1 MPMYKISKLEEI
13 KDLIEFL
20 PERDEETEALARQR
34 QDELTKPPGSLGRLE
49 ELAIWLCAWQSRE
62 RPRLDKIQA
71 LVFAGN
77 HGVAAQGVSAFPVEV
92 TGQMVENFKNG
103 GAAINQLCQ
112 VAGAKLKVIALELD
126 TPTHDFT
133 RTAALDTADF
143 VTCFNAGMS
152 AVNSKSDCLIVGEMG
167 IGNTTVAAAVC
178 YGLFG
183 GAPQDWIGPGTGGD
197 ADGLKRKV
205 QVLQQA
211 YEYHKDIAG
220 NPLEVLRCLG
230 GRELVA
236 IAGAVLAARQARIP
250 VILDGFITTAS
261 VAPLEIIMP
270 GALDHCV
277 AGHRSSEPGHDRV
290 LKHLNKEPLLD
301 LKMRLGEGSGAA
313 VAALILKA
321 AVNAHNNMATF
332 AKAGVSGKT

>member
-1 MPMYKISKLEEI
+1 
-13 KDLIEFL
+13 
-20 PERDEETEALARQR
+20 
-34 QDELTKPPGSLGRLE
+34 
-49 ELAIWLCAWQSRE
+49 
-62 RPRLDKIQA
+62 
-71 LVFAGN
+71 
-77 HGVAAQGVSAFPVEV
+77 
-92 TGQMVENFKNG
+92 
-103 GAAINQLCQ
+103 
-112 VAGAKLKVIALELD
+112 
-126 TPTHDFT
+126 
-133 RTAALDTADF
+133 
-143 VTCFNAGMS
+143 
-152 AVNSKSDCLIVGEMG
+152 
-167 IGNTTVAAAVC
+167 
-178 YGLFG
+178 
-183 GAPQDWIGPGTGGD
+183 
-197 ADGLKRKV
+197 
-205 QVLQQA
+205 LQQA
-211 YEYHKDIAG
+211 CERHKDSVG

-261 VAPLEIIMP
+261 VAPLEIMMP

-321 AVNAHNNMATF
+321 AVSAHNNMATF